1 MKECFDKLGLKDAIH
16 LKSAGQKDVYQ
27 AESSEFGNVVIK
39 IIKPGQNAARIER
52 EIEIIERL
60 KDINT
65 SIIYKHGNIE
75 CQEGSFKYIIESF
88 IDGVCLKDYIEEV
101 KILSYDE
108 VIDFLKQL
116 LNIIKILEQNNIV
129 HRDIKPDN
137 IIKNGSTYF
146 LIDFGIAREL
156 DKTSLTPTS
165 NTIGP
170 ATVMYAP
177 MEQIENMKELIDSRV
192 DIYSTCLVAYEM
204 ITGKNPYYENGD
216 NLPQIMRK
224 IEKGE
229 YQALDND
236 TYKDINEFIQTCM
249 NRFPT
254 RRPQSAQEAI
264 EWFEDI
270 RR

>member
-1 MKECFDKLGLKDAIH
+1 MKECFDKLELKNVVH
-16 LKSAGQKDVYQ
+16 LKSAGQKDVYR
-27 AESSEFGNVVIK
+27 AESLKFGNIVIK
-39 IIKPGQNAARIER
+39 IIKPGQNAERIER

-65 SIIYKHGNIE
+65 SIIHEHGNIE
-75 CQEGSFKYIIESF
+75 CQKGNFKYIIESF
-88 IDGVCLKDYIEEV
+88 IDGICLKEHLEQIS
-101 KILSYDE
+101 ILSYDE

-137 IIKNGSTYF
+137 IIKNGSIYF

-156 DKTSLTPTS
+156 DKASLTPTA
-165 NTIGP
+165 NTMGP

-192 DIYSTCLVAYEM
+192 DIYSTCLLAYEM
-204 ITGKNPYYENGD
+204 LTGKNPYYEEGD

-229 YQALDND
+229 FTRLNND
-236 TYKDINEFIQTCM
+236 VYKNIDEFIHTCM
-249 NRFPT
+249 NKFPT
-254 RRPQSAQEAI
+254 RRPQNAEEAL
-264 EWFEDI
+264 EWFNDI
-270 RR
+270 IK